1 MLAERDENENAWNSP
16 STQAQTHTNTNA
28 SFVKTLISGKVVIV
42 NSNAAD
48 YEEDDTSETL
58 PPPPT
63 PTPTPTPTPIRGH
76 FLSPSAMHNFANHF
90 IAAGAQQLGNPLEMT
105 PDMVFL
111 KNEQSLAMNLS
122 SSQLEVL
129 QCSLTRQ
136 LENVKEAV
144 EIQSRLREGL

>member
-1 MLAERDENENAWNSP
+1 
-16 STQAQTHTNTNA
+16 
-28 SFVKTLISGKVVIV
+28 
-42 NSNAAD
+42 
-48 YEEDDTSETL
+48 
-58 PPPPT
+58 
-63 PTPTPTPTPIRGH
+63 
-76 FLSPSAMHNFANHF
+76 MHNFANHF